1 MPPVRLEH
9 VGKSYGRAQR
19 AVCDFDLAIQDGEFM
34 VLVGPSGCGKSTVLR
49 MIAGLEDVSEGEIWI
64 GDQKVNDLSPRDRDI
79 AMVFQN
85 YALYPHLSVYE
96 NMAFALKRRKQP
108 AAEVRRRVGETAET
122 LGLTAALDRLPR
134 ELSGGERQRVAL
146 GRAMVRQ
153 PRVFLFDEPLSN
165 LDAKLRVQ
173 MRAEIKR
180 LHHSVR
186 ATMIYVTHDQ
196 IEAMTLGD
204 RIAVMDRGV
213 LQQVADPYTLY
224 RSPNRL
230 FVAGF
235 IGAPPMNLFAA
246 RTAGERAPLEAEGVS
261 FPSALRLPG
270 AAQAGARELRVG
282 IRPEHLRLEGD
293 GAAADGRIAALAE
306 VVEPVG
312 GEVFVYW
319 KTGVGTLISRESD
332 AHGLKAGD
340 RRALRFGADALHFFD
355 PESGLALPLS

>member
-1 MPPVRLEH
+1 MPQVRLQH
-9 VGKSYGRAQR
+9 VGKIYGRDHR
-19 AVCDFDLAIQDGEFM
+19 AVRDFDLDIEDGELM

-64 GDQKVNDLSPRDRDI
+64 GDKRVNDLSPRDRDI

-85 YALYPHLSVYE
+85 YALYPHMTVHQ
-96 NMAFALKRRKQP
+96 NMAFALERRRLPKN
-108 AAEVRRRVGETAET
+108 EVRRRVSETAEV
-122 LGLTAALDRLPR
+122 LGLTASLGRRPR

-146 GRAMVRQ
+146 GRALVRQ

-173 MRAEIKR
+173 TRAEIKR
-180 LHHSVR
+180 LHQSMR

-204 RIAVMDRGV
+204 RIAVMDRGA
-213 LQQVADPYTLY
+213 LQQVADPHTLY

-235 IGAPPMNLFAA
+235 IGAPRMNLFAA
-246 RTAGERAPLEAEGVS
+246 RLLDRGRGLAAEGVR
-261 FPSALRLPG
+261 FPDALRLPRLEG
-270 AAQAGARELRVG
+270 EGARELSLG
-282 IRPEHLRLEGD
+282 IRPEQLRAQALPD
-293 GAAADGRIAALAE
+293 GGAIAGLAE

-312 GEVFVYW
+312 GELYVYW

-332 AHGLKAGD
+332 GEVIRPGD
-340 RRALRFGADALHFFD
+340 QRELRFSAESVHFFD
-355 PESGLALPLS
+355 AGSGLAIPVA

>member
-1 MPPVRLEH
+1 MPQVRLQH
-9 VGKSYGRAQR
+9 VGKLYGREHR
-19 AVCDFDLAIQDGEFM
+19 AVRDFDLAIEDGEFM

-49 MIAGLEDVSEGEIWI
+49 MIAGLEDVTEGEIWI
-64 GDQKVNDLSPRDRDI
+64 GEQRVNDLSPRDRDI

-85 YALYPHLSVYE
+85 YALYPHMTVRQ
-96 NMAFALKRRKQP
+96 NMAFALERRKLP
-108 AAEVRRRVGETAET
+108 AAEVRRRVGETAEV
-122 LGLTAALDRLPR
+122 LGLSASLGRRPR

-173 MRAEIKR
+173 TRAEIKR
-180 LHHSVR
+180 LHQSLS

-204 RIAVMDRGV
+204 RIAVMDRGA
-213 LQQVADPYTLY
+213 LQQVADPHTLY
-224 RSPNRL
+224 RRPSRL

-246 RTAGERAPLEAEGVS
+246 RVLEGHTGLSAEGVR
-261 FPSALRLPG
+261 FPAGLRLPLLEG
-270 AAQAGARELRVG
+270 KRERELRLG
-282 IRPEHLRLEGD
+282 LRPENLRLD
-293 GAAADGRIAALAE
+293 AGANGGTIAGVAE

-312 GEVFVYW
+312 GELYVYW

-332 AHGLKAGD
+332 QQEIRPGE
-340 RRALRFGADALHFFD
+340 RRELRFAAESLHYFD
-355 PESGLALPLS
+355 PESGLALPVA

>member
-1 MPPVRLEH
+1 MPSVRLQH
-9 VGKSYGRAQR
+9 VGKVYGRAQR
-19 AVCDFDLAIQDGEFM
+19 AVHDFDLAVEDGEFM

-49 MIAGLEDVSEGEIWI
+49 MIAGLEDASEGEIWI
-64 GDQKVNDLSPRDRDI
+64 GDRMVNDVSPRDRDI

-96 NMAFALKRRKQP
+96 NMAFALKRRKRP
-108 AAEVRRRVGETAET
+108 ATEVRRRVGETAEL
-122 LGLTAALDRLPR
+122 LGLTASLDRLPR

-180 LHHSVR
+180 LHHTVK

-235 IGAPPMNLFAA
+235 IGAPPMNLFAGRMA
-246 RTAGERAPLEAEGVS
+246 AGPPRLSAEGVT
-261 FPSALRLPG
+261 FPAALRLPRMNG
-270 AAQAGARELRVG
+270 GGPRALQIG
-282 IRPEHLRLEGD
+282 IRPEHLRVD
-293 GAAADGRIAALAE
+293 GAGAEGAITAVAE

-332 AHGLKAGD
+332 ARELKAGD
-340 RRALRFGADALHFFD
+340 RHELRFAADSLRFFD
-355 PESGLALPLS
+355 SESGLALPIE